1 MFFSKL
7 RKSID
12 YIAAFLGISAMVAL
26 ILFEDKGDIIP
37 VIKYVAGTVG
47 LIYIIQFFYFWI
59 FRRTRFDWYLVYGNY
74 LMKVVCVVLLM
85 PTIITMF
92 LTLPS
97 DLGMTFDIKD
107 KEFVYQ
113 AELYHPNDTLSNR
126 IRNEQK
132 NPGLFWTI
140 YYHYLDSG
148 NQHMTTTP
156 NARFIAAAVTLLGT
170 FLLNGLLVSA
180 VVGWVD
186 RRKERWRKGEIIYS
200 GLHLGSCPHYVIIG
214 GHDSIYGVIRS
225 IFNINEAENSLQCH
239 KKKGKVPF
247 LVIQT
252 SRDVERFRRELF
264 SWLSEEYHEKIVI
277 YYGDRTSESDLA
289 MLALEKAKEVYVL
302 GEDARIDDQESYH
315 DTMNMVCLKN
325 ISKYVKGISRFY
337 INKAKNDDSRL
348 PCRVVFEYQA
358 TFNIFQTTDVNHDK
372 IKFLPLN
379 YYEMWA
385 QKVLVRQEMMG
396 KCNKDKEWKP
406 LKGFEALCRKN
417 VNAYFPLEGYDG
429 IKSNEDNFVHLIVV
443 GMSRMGVALAI
454 EAAHLAHYPN
464 FETRG
469 KHTRI
474 TFIDSSM
481 EQERNFFMGRF
492 KELFSLARQRY
503 VPEMYKGVYSD
514 NIRFPWYNPLSEE
527 CGNGEFAT
535 GYLGRDFIDVEWE
548 FINGSIETPEV
559 QQYLIDASANE
570 YAKLTIAV
578 CLPENSQSVAAA
590 AYIDDKVYA
599 SEFLL
604 QVLVYQRLNDEL
616 INQINENVRYN
627 RRLKAFG
634 MANECFDLSLID
646 IAESVGQDVGVEY
659 GKCSDNQNSL
669 MFERISNKGIC
680 GEILR
685 ELCPSFDTLNKEQQ
699 NHVKGEWETW
709 LRANCINNDGWKK
722 SKEKKHKEIAE
733 YLSDSEKQD
742 ADTKQDAGIKQDA
755 GTKHDAGTKQDAK
768 GKSNSAKMWS
778 TSYNVNSMWTKFRCV
793 TTGDGSVFNPLED
806 GRGFSEPMLAELGP
820 TEHNRWCTEQLLLR
834 YRPLTEQEQKKAM
847 MPYILSPGIEKETLK
862 AGFAHMDICSNERL
876 KEIDCNMPEFDVRL
890 TEVLP
895 AAYREYVKNRASR

>member
-1 MFFSKL
+1 MSFSKL

-97 DLGMTFDIKD
+97 DLGTTFDIEDKD
-107 KEFVYQ
+107 FVYQ
-113 AELYHPNDTLSNR
+113 AELYHPNDTLSNE

-148 NQHMTTTP
+148 NQHMTTTTD
-156 NARFIAAAVTLLGT
+156 ARFIAAAVTLLGT

-186 RRKERWRKGEIIYS
+186 RRKERWRKGEIRYS
-200 GLHLGSCPHYVIIG
+200 GLHLGSTPHYVIIG

-225 IFNINEAENSLQCH
+225 IFNIDETENTGQCH
-239 KKKGKVPF
+239 KKKSKVPF

-264 SWLSEEYHEKIVI
+264 SWLSEEYHEKVVI

-325 ISKYVKGISRFY
+325 ISKYVKDIRKFY
-337 INKAKNDDSRL
+337 IDRDTQEDNRL

-358 TFNIFQTTDVNHDK
+358 TFNIFQTTDVNHDR

-385 QKVLVRQEMMG
+385 QKVLIRQEMMERG
-396 KCNKDKEWKP
+396 KDGEWKP
-406 LKGFEALCRKN
+406 LKGFEALSRKN
-417 VNAYFPLEGYDG
+417 VDAYFPLEGYDG
-429 IKSNEDNFVHLIVV
+429 IRSNEDEFVHLVVV

-469 KHTRI
+469 KRTRI

-481 EQERNFFMGRF
+481 KQERNFFMGRF

-514 NIRFPWYNPLSEE
+514 NIRFPWFNPLSAE
-527 CGNGEFAT
+527 CGNSEFAT
-535 GYLGRDFIDVEWE
+535 GYLGKDFIDIEWE

-570 YAKLTIAV
+570 HAKMTIAV

-599 SEFLL
+599 SESLL

-646 IAESVGQDVGVEY
+646 IAESVGQDVGVAY
-659 GKCSDNQNSL
+659 GKCSDNQISL

-680 GEILR
+680 DEILR
-685 ELCPSFDTLNKEQQ
+685 ELCPSFNTLDEEQQ
-699 NHVKGEWETW
+699 NHVKREWETW
-709 LRANCINNDGWKK
+709 LRANCINNGGWKK
-722 SKEKKHKEIAE
+722 SKKEKHKEIAE
-733 YLSDSEKQD
+733 YLSGS
-742 ADTKQDAGIKQDA
+742 
-755 GTKHDAGTKQDAK
+755 TKQDAK

-793 TTGDGSVFNPLED
+793 TTGDGAVFNPLED
-806 GRGFSEPMLAELGP
+806 GRGFSEPMLAELGL

-834 YRPLTEQEQKKAM
+834 YRPLTEQEQKNAM
-847 MPYILSPGIEKETLK
+847 MPYILSPEIEKETLK

-890 TEVLP
+890 IEVLP
-895 AAYREYVKNRASR
+895 AAYREYMKNRASR